1 MHLSNASPEQLA
13 IVEASEQKLL
23 VLAAAGS
30 GKTRTLVWRIAY
42 LIEEG
47 NLDPRLM
54 VAITFTNVAADE
66 LKRRLEAMGI
76 RIGFV
81 GTLHAFAL
89 RHIAQHGHKLGYKGM
104 PTILSE
110 EEAIDRRKATLK
122 KLKLP
127 ASTTLQSIDEAIG
140 IKGTSNAHLCA
151 LQYRKD
157 MRADNAVDF
166 TLILAEFAT
175 LLAADGLFL
184 DALFV
189 DEYQDSS
196 QRDARIYDMITA
208 AADFRVG
215 DADQSMY
222 SFRGGLIDNILRLS
236 REWKTYRLP
245 TNYRS
250 ARSII
255 ATANRLMDED
265 GRRERMESFRR
276 EEGVVTL
283 KEYPNVLTEAASVA
297 AFIRHSGRP
306 ASDFAV
312 LTRYNARADAVR
324 AALASEGVAVRKL
337 AKPTLSAETMTKLGM
352 LARAP
357 ELYPGT
363 PAGQQMIFAG
373 IPMDEIRIVGDH
385 WKGSF
390 DETILALT
398 MAEEEASGEG
408 VHVGTVHSLKG
419 GEKPVVFVLG
429 MESHTWPGK
438 KAGEDRAEER
448 RVAYVAFTRAQDELH
463 VSWSRQAPDSGGF
476 GMIEATPSPFT
487 ACIKA

>member
-1 MHLSNASPEQLA
+1 MNLSHASPEQLA
-13 IVEASEQKLL
+13 IVTADEQRLL

-30 GKTRTLVWRIAY
+30 GKTRVLVWRIEY
-42 LIEEG
+42 LINEG
-47 NLDPRLM
+47 NLDPSKM
-54 VAITFTNVAADE
+54 VAITFTNIAADE
-66 LKRRLEAMGI
+66 LKRRLDAMGI

-110 EEAIDRRKATLK
+110 EAAIDQRKATLK

-127 ASTTLQSIDEAIG
+127 ASTTLEAIDEAIG

-157 MRADNAVDF
+157 MRAANALDF

-175 LLAADGLFL
+175 LLAADGLEL

-189 DEYQDSS
+189 DEYQDSG

-215 DADQSMY
+215 DPDQSMY
-222 SFRGGLIDNILRLS
+222 SFRGGKIENIMRLS
-236 REWKTYRLP
+236 KEWKTYRLP

-255 ATANRLMDED
+255 ATANRLMENEL
-265 GRRERMESFRR
+265 GRRDLMESFRR
-276 EEGVVTL
+276 ETGVVTL
-283 KEYPNVLTEAASVA
+283 KQYPNVLTEAASVA

-312 LTRYNARADAVR
+312 LTRFNARADAVR
-324 AALASEGVAVRKL
+324 AALSSEGVTVRKM
-337 AKPTLSAETMTKLGM
+337 AKPALNGPTMSALHDMNDDSFDNVNAGAVFAAAGLDMSDIRIIGENWKGTLAETLVA
-352 LARAP
+352 L
-357 ELYPGT
+357 EL
-363 PAGQQMIFAG
+363 
-373 IPMDEIRIVGDH
+373 
-385 WKGSF
+385 
-390 DETILALT
+390 
-398 MAEEEASGEG
+398 AEEEAVGEG

-419 GEKPVVFVLG
+419 GEKLIVFVLG

-438 KAGEDRAEER
+438 KAGPDLAEER

-463 VSWSRQAPDSGGF
+463 VSWCQQAPDSGGF
-476 GMIEATPSPFT
+476 GMIEANPSPFT
-487 ACIKA
+487 ACIK